1 MNNQKILDNAPE
13 GATHFDAEKDYLK
26 FACFL
31 WGCSWMFYDDQDDD
45 WFMTDSKSLRS
56 LADIKRIAELE
67 KELLLGT
74 KNSIA
79 TDLLNVMEKDNVENF
94 SIQVFK
100 VDSGLKRDLQV
111 TCEYLDGVSV
121 SETITNLKEQVAEL
135 EKERDEL
142 KGDVVVTYKQCGEAE
157 SKLEDIEAFFCD
169 EDGCP
174 AIEPFSSKGL
184 AKWLEA
190 HNLEQQ
196 AKVINILYKEGK
208 CDADSLEYFKKL
220 KEQGDD

>member
-1 MNNQKILDNAPE
+1 VIEPDDVTHTDDNDVKYSYLGNNDYAVWMDK
-13 GATHFDAEKDYLK
+13 ATVPYWRVMPWNNIECA
-26 FACFL
+26 
-31 WGCSWMFYDDQDDD
+31 GSI
-45 WFMTDSKSLRS
+45 RS
-56 LADIKRIAELE
+56 VADIAKIAELE